1 MLPISPAGGVLL
13 AIAAALVLLQRRRRN
28 ANSPHPPGPKGY
40 PVIGNVLDIPPG
52 VPLWKAVIPM
62 AEEYSERPFSA
73 AHDYGLISVD
83 ADSDVL
89 YLNFLGAD
97 HIVLNSNKAILDLSE
112 KRSGIYSGRVS
123 RFVFPFP

>member
-1 MLPISPAGGVLL
+1 MLPISPVGGVLL
-13 AIAAALVLLQRRRRN
+13 VIAASLVLLQRRRRN
-28 ANSPHPPGPKGY
+28 AKLPYPPGPRGY

-62 AEEYSERPFSA
+62 AEEYSKRILFA
-73 AHDYGLISVD
+73 THDCGLISVN
-83 ADSDVL
+83 AGSDVL

-97 HIVLNSNKAILDLSE
+97 HVVLNSNEAILDLSE

-123 RFVFPFP
+123 HLVFTIP

>member
-1 MLPISPAGGVLL
+1 MLPISPVGGVLL
-13 AIAAALVLLQRRRRN
+13 TIAASLVLLQRRRRN
-28 ANSPHPPGPKGY
+28 AKLPYPPGPKGY

-62 AEEYSERPFSA
+62 AEEYSERIFFA
-73 AHDYGLISVD
+73 THDCGLISVN

-97 HIVLNSNKAILDLSE
+97 HVVLNSNEAILDLSE

-123 RFVFPFP
+123 HLVFTIP